1 MLSESYEVDYW
12 DPFATDLLGEPG
24 ETDDFTDGLSQDFAK
39 SKWSLRSNFALWTIP
54 LILSCFGILMIASL
68 TSQGG
73 SGITSPYGLPIKQ
86 LLFLMLGFG
95 AMIVICV
102 IPLSYFWRMSGFF
115 WVCSILLVGATLISG
130 LGVKVGGARRWLNL
144 GFIQFQP
151 LEILTLAVTIHM
163 ANRLCA
169 SRLDAKQCFLKMSLL
184 IWFFSV
190 LFPLFQPDFGG
201 IILLTGICMS
211 MHVVNRGWE
220 YPLKAAVF
228 LLSFFALMIY
238 TADYRMGRIIAF
250 LDPWNDPTKSG
261 FQIIQGLVAF
271 NNGGILGMGLGK
283 GLQKLNYL
291 PAAHTDY
298 IFPVI
303 GEEFG
308 LLGTIVVIALYS
320 FWTWKCYQLYARS
333 RDQAR
338 SVLIWGMTVSILFPL
353 FINLGGVMK
362 LLPLSGTPLPFVS
375 AGGTA
380 LVFMWVRVGFLLR
393 IDKELSDHEAR
404 YGVLDG

>member
-1 MLSESYEVDYW
+1 MMSSESYRIDYW
-12 DPFATDLLGEPG
+12 DPLVSDLMG
-24 ETDDFTDGLSQDFAK
+24 ETDDFAEELDQDFAE
-39 SKWSLRSNFALWTIP
+39 SRWSLRSNFALWIIP
-54 LILSCFGILMIASL
+54 MILSFFGILMIASL

-73 SGITSPYGLPIKQ
+73 SGITSPYGLPVKQ
-86 LLFLMLGFG
+86 LLFLLLGFG
-95 AMIVICV
+95 AMLVVCV
-102 IPLSYFWRMSGFF
+102 MPLSYFRRMSGLL
-115 WVCSILLVGATLISG
+115 WVCAILLVGATLISG

-151 LEILTLAVTIHM
+151 LEILTLAVTIHL
-163 ANRLCA
+163 ANRLGA
-169 SRLDAKQCFLKMSLL
+169 SRLDAKNCFMKITLL
-184 IWFFSV
+184 VWFFSI
-190 LFPLFQPDFGG
+190 LFPFFQPDFGG
-201 IILLTGICMS
+201 VILLTGICMS
-211 MHVVNRGWE
+211 MHVVNRGWK
-220 YPLKAAVF
+220 YPLRAAMF
-228 LLSFFALMIY
+228 LLLFFALMIY
-238 TADYRMGRIIAF
+238 TADYRMWRFLAF
-250 LDPWNDPTKSG
+250 LDPWDDPTRNG

-308 LLGTIVVIALYS
+308 LLGTVTVVAFYS
-320 FWTWKCYQLYARS
+320 FWTWKCYRLYSRS
-333 RDQAR
+333 RDPAR

-393 IDKELSDHEAR
+393 IDKEMTDHEAR
-404 YGVLDG
+404 HGELLDE